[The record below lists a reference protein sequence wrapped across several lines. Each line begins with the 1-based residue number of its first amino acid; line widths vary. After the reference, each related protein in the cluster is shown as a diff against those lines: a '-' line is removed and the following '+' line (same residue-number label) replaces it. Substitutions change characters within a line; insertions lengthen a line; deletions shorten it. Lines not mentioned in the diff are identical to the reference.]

1 MTIFCFIV
9 AFTASVIGLALLI
22 VGIAKMEWMMIE
34 IGAALAV
41 IAVFG
46 WIGFDHFNYLDNMTW
61 HRGDSVVYATMT
73 TDDTTFVITNQGIL
87 LHCEVASQCTGL
99 VKGDHVIYQELNDG
113 KVTLPDGQTRVHDI
127 KDVVKG

>member
-9 AFTASVIGLALLI
+9 AILASFIGFMFLTTSI
-22 VGIAKMEWMMIE
+22 GKEEWAGIE
-34 IGAALAV
+34 IGAAFVL

-46 WIGFDHFNYLDNMTW
+46 WIGFAHFNHLDNMTW

-73 TDDTTFVITNQGIL
+73 TDDTTFVITNQGTL
-87 LHCEVASQCTGL
+87 LRCEVASQCTGL

-113 KVTLPDGQTRVHDI
+113 KVTLPDGHTRVHDI

>member
-9 AFTASVIGLALLI
+9 AILASFIGFMFLTTSI
-22 VGIAKMEWMMIE
+22 GKEEWAGIE
-34 IGAALAV
+34 IGAAFAL

-46 WIGFDHFNYLDNMTW
+46 WIGFAHFNHLDNMTW

-73 TDDTTFVITNQGIL
+73 TDDTTFVITSQGTL

-99 VKGDHVIYQELNDG
+99 VKGDHVTYQELNDG
-113 KVTLPDGQTRVHDI
+113 KVTLPDGHTRVHDI